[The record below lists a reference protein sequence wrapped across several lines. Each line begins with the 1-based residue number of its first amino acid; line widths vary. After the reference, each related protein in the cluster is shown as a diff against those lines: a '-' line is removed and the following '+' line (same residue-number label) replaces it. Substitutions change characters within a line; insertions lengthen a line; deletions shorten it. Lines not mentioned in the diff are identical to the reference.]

1 MKLSMPSAIATKV
14 GNSSLV
20 ARANSPKVLFY
31 SGLVLMGAT
40 VVTSAKA
47 TLQLEG
53 VLDDINADREDVK
66 SVQERHPE
74 KYTEREI
81 NKLNAY
87 ITFRGAARVVKLYLP
102 AVSLG
107 VAAVACLTS
116 SHNQLTRRNA
126 GLSAALAATER
137 ALDKYRERVREA
149 YGDDKELELWR
160 GEKTETVPVL
170 DDEGRETKSK
180 KKVKTG
186 GGHSPYARVWGRDT
200 TNEWDPNE
208 AYNFAKLRHVQ
219 EWGTMRLNHKGHLF
233 LNEIFDEL
241 GLERMPYG
249 AVVGWLSEKNGG
261 ADGYVDF
268 GIMGREDSEFLDF
281 VRGFEDHIMLDF
293 NVDGEIWR
301 KI

>member
-1 MKLSMPSAIATKV
+1 MKFNLPSSIATRV
-14 GNSSLV
+14 GNSTLV
-20 ARANSPKVLFY
+20 ARAHSPKVMFY

-53 VLDDINADREDVK
+53 VLDDIKADREDVK
-66 SVQERHPE
+66 SVQVRHPE
-74 KYTEREI
+74 KYSEREI

-137 ALDKYRERVREA
+137 ALDGYRNRVREA
-149 YGDDKELELWR
+149 YGEEKELDLWR
-160 GEKTETVPVL
+160 GVEEKTVPVL

-200 TNEWDPNE
+200 SNEWDPNE
-208 AYNFAKLRHVQ
+208 AYNFAKLKHVQ
-219 EWGTMRLNHKGHLF
+219 EWGTMRLNYKGHLF

-241 GLERMPYG
+241 GLDRMPYG
-249 AVVGWLSEKNGG
+249 AVVGWKSKNNGG
-261 ADGYVDF
+261 DDGFVDF
-268 GIMGREDSEFLDF
+268 GIMGRDDNEFLDF

-301 KI
+301 DI